1 MNRKEEGVVGHDCKR
16 EAGDGCPRSLVF
28 PPLCAHNLCVHD
40 GISFRTFK
48 EETMPVIDRL
58 QRLGKVR
65 QISAVPPPDVVFA
78 TIRRIFEV
86 RLHCP
91 IRPLHLTLLV
101 LY

>member
-1 MNRKEEGVVGHDCKR
+1 MYN
-16 EAGDGCPRSLVF
+16 
-28 PPLCAHNLCVHD
+28 

-86 RLHCP
+86 RIHCL
-91 IRPLHLTLLV
+91 IMPLHLTLLV